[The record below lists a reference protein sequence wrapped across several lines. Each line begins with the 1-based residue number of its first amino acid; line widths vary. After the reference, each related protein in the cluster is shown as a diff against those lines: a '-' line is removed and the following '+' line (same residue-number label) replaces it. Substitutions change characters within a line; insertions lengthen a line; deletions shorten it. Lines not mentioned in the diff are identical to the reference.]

1 MRTLILSLACACTL
15 GFSAQAARTPVDGV
29 VAVVNDEVILE
40 SDLHAFQARIGKD
53 GMIDDLLLRGKK
65 IQDLKKSP
73 ADQLEFLIAEKLLDT
88 EVKRLNL
95 AITVERV
102 EQEIRDIAKR
112 NNMSRADLTQALSAQ
127 GVNLSEYQ
135 GFIKTRIERQSLLEQ
150 EITSKIRVSDDEVLA
165 EYTRNNGKV
174 DTGASEFTIA
184 HILFNP
190 KKGGIEGATERAK
203 ETLAKLRSG
212 QNFETLAEQRSEDPN
227 FSHGGLL
234 GTFKTGETSKE
245 LEDAVRNI
253 EVGQYSEIVRTKA
266 GVHILKLISR
276 KVTADPNFE
285 KQKEKIRAQ
294 LLEKAFQKQFQ
305 NWIESKRE
313 EAFVRIVKS

>member
-1 MRTLILSLACACTL
+1 MKNMFLTASIILASVAS
-15 GFSAQAARTPVDGV
+15 FAAREVVDGV
-29 VAVVNDEVILE
+29 VAVVNDEVVLD
-40 SDLHAFQARIGKD
+40 SDLRTFQARIKKE
-53 GMIDDLLLRGKK
+53 GMIDDLLLAGQKL
-65 IQDLKKSP
+65 DELKKDSK
-73 ADQLEFLIAEKLLDT
+73 AQLEFLISEKLLDT

-102 EQEIRDIAKR
+102 EQEIREIAKR
-112 NNMSRADLTQALSAQ
+112 NNMSRADLAQALTAQ
-127 GVNLSEYQ
+127 GVILSEYQ

-165 EYTRNNGKV
+165 QYLRDNGKV
-174 DTGASEFTIA
+174 DAGASEFTIA

-190 KKGGIEGATERAK
+190 KKGGPEGATERAK

-212 QNFETLAEQRSEDPN
+212 QNFETLAEQRSEDAN
-227 FSHGGLL
+227 FSHGGIL

-253 EVGQYSEIVRTKA
+253 EPGQYSEVVRTKA
-266 GVHILKLISR
+266 GIHILKLISR

-285 KQKEKIRAQ
+285 KQKEKIRAG
-294 LLEKAFQKQFQ
+294 LLEKAFQKQFK
-305 NWIESKRE
+305 NWIEAKRE
-313 EAFVRIVKS
+313 EAFVRILKS

>member
-1 MRTLILSLACACTL
+1 MKKLFLLLLASAITSVSLA
-15 GFSAQAARTPVDGV
+15 AREPVDGV
-29 VAVVNDEVILE
+29 AAVVNDEVVLE
-40 SDLHAFQARIGKD
+40 SDLRSFQTRINKE
-53 GMIDDLLLRGKK
+53 GMIDDLLLAGQK
-65 IQDLKKSP
+65 IDELKKNP
-73 ADQLEFLIAEKLLDT
+73 KAQLEFLISEKLLDT

-112 NNMSRADLTQALSAQ
+112 NNMSRADLTQALTAQ
-127 GVNLSEYQ
+127 GVILSEYQ

-150 EITSKIRVSDDEVLA
+150 EITSKIRVSDDEVMAQYL
-165 EYTRNNGKV
+165 RDNGKV
-174 DTGASEFTIA
+174 DAGASEFTIA

-190 KKGGIEGATERAK
+190 KKGGLEGATERAK
-203 ETLAKLRSG
+203 ETLEKLRSG
-212 QNFETLAEQRSEDPN
+212 QNFEVLAEQRSEDSN

-253 EVGQYSEIVRTKA
+253 EPGQYSEVVRTKA

-285 KQKEKIRAQ
+285 KQKEKIRSV
-294 LLEKAFQKQFQ
+294 LLEKAFQKQFK
-305 NWIESKRE
+305 NWLEAKRE
-313 EAFVRIVKS
+313 EAFVRIVKQ